1 MCGTRVKQMM
11 KPISVLLVDSEK
23 LGGSKFIVSMVI
35 ACRALVGGNEH
46 STRVSALAPHQT
58 IVNTIGEVMLKI
70 QSINPP
76 YY

>member
-1 MCGTRVKQMM
+1 MCGTRVKPLM
-11 KPISVLLVDSEK
+11 KPILVPFGESKK

-58 IVNTIGEVMLKI
+58 IVNTIGDLMLKI
-70 QSINPP
+70 TI
-76 YY
+76 Y